1 MDWLQV
7 VGTISI
13 ISQINLRKKQYYN
26 LYRWCMIAI
35 VQQIKKLTENE
46 VNGEYKAKKQQ
57 KQY

>member
-1 MDWLQV
+1 MDWLRV
-7 VGTISI
+7 VGTISV
-13 ISQINLRKKQYYN
+13 ISQINLRKKQYCN

-57 KQY
+57 KQ